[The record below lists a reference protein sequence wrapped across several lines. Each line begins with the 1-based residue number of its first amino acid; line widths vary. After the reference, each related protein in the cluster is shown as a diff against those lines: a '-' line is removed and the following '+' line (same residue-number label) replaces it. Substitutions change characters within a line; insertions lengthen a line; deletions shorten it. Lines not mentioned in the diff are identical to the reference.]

1 MLKNLTVGKKIA
13 LGFGAVLTLLVMLGV
28 VGYFALGTAAEGFTE
43 YRGLARDTNL
53 AGRLQA
59 NMLLARFAVKDYLL
73 TSSADSV
80 QQFDDRWGEME
91 GFMTTAQSEIHD
103 PERVEMVDR
112 ADGMMQKYKPAFRQ
126 VVAHQK
132 KRDKILNETLSIVG
146 LKAEK
151 GLTAVLR
158 KTQADK
164 DTRGSNWAAGAV
176 RSLLLGRLYV
186 MKFMETGLAED
197 AMRVNSELK
206 VCTDILAEAVA
217 EEDHPD
223 IKQGFLR
230 CKEEVE
236 QYAKAFGEMRSAVD
250 SRNELVTGTLDV
262 LGPEF
267 AQLTEEVKLSIQ
279 EDQDTLGPRLAASNA
294 TAVATISII
303 AVVAVVVGTGLAL
316 FITRGITGPLQAVIE
331 SLTAGSEQTTSA
343 ASQVASSSQNLAEGA
358 SEQAATLEEVSASVE
373 EISSMTANNAG
384 SAKQVADMTAQN
396 TASAT
401 EANSVMT
408 QAGELVKRGQESM
421 QRLNE
426 AVNEIKDSSEQTA
439 KIVKTIDEIAFQT
452 NLLALN
458 AAVEAA
464 RAGDAGKG
472 FAVVAEEVRNLA
484 QRSAEAAKN
493 TSDLIDGSLR
503 NVERGVEVAEET
515 SGALD
520 QITQSAE
527 KASTLV
533 AEIAAASQ
541 EQTRLVTE
549 VSDATDEQSN
559 GVDQIGSSITQ
570 MDSVT
575 QANAAAAEEC
585 ASAAE
590 ELSGQ
595 AEELNGMIAIL
606 EAMVRRN
613 EKSGAAPRSGS
624 LSYQQ
629 DTRASAPRAANKA
642 PAASS
647 PRPANAMKRPKVGK
661 AAAAKSAE
669 ETLPLNDDDTLTQ
682 F

>member
-13 LGFGAVLTLLVMLGV
+13 LGFGAVLTLLVVLGV

-43 YRGLARDTNL
+43 YRALARDTNL

-59 NMLLARFAVKDYLL
+59 NMLEARFAVKDYLL
-73 TSSADSV
+73 SSSADRV
-80 QQFDDRWGEME
+80 QQYDDRWSEME
-91 GFMTTAQSEIHD
+91 GFMATAKEELDNPKRLQMIH
-103 PERVEMVDR
+103 E
-112 ADGMMQKYKPAFRQ
+112 ADGLMKKYEPAFRQ

-132 KRDKILNETLSIVG
+132 KRDQVLNETLNTVG
-146 LKAEK
+146 PKAEEE
-151 GLTAVLR
+151 LSAVLH
-158 KTQADK
+158 KTQAANDLQ
-164 DTRGSNWAAGAV
+164 SSEWAAGAV
-176 RSLLLGRLYV
+176 RSLLVGRLYV
-186 MKFMETGLAED
+186 LKFLESGKTED
-197 AMRVNSELK
+197 AMLVTSELK
-206 VCTDILAEAVA
+206 NCTDILTEAV
-217 EEDHPD
+217 EKEDVPEFRTAFA
-223 IKQGFLR
+223 QCR
-230 CKEEVE
+230 EEVE
-236 QYAKAFGEMRSAVD
+236 QYTKAFAEMRTAVD
-250 SRNELVTGTLDV
+250 ERNALVSNTLDTA
-262 LGPEF
+262 GPEF
-267 AQLTEEVKLSIQ
+267 AELIEKVKLSIKS
-279 EDQDTLGPRLAASNA
+279 DQDALGPRLAAANA
-294 TAVATISII
+294 TAVVTISII
-303 AVVAVVVGTGLAL
+303 AVVAVVIGTGLAL
-316 FITRGITGPLQAVIE
+316 FITRGITRPLQAVIE

-384 SAKQVADMTAQN
+384 SAKQVAEMTAQN

-421 QRLNE
+421 QRLNV
-426 AVNEIKDSSEQTA
+426 AVNEIKDSSEETA

-458 AAVEAA
+458 AAIEAA
-464 RAGDAGKG
+464 RAGEAGKG

-484 QRSAEAAKN
+484 QRSAEAARN
-493 TSDLIDGSLR
+493 TSNLIEGSLR
-503 NVERGVEVAEET
+503 NVGRGVEVAEET

-520 QITQSAE
+520 EITQSS
-527 KASTLV
+527 KKVSTLI

-549 VSDATDEQSN
+549 VSNATDEQAH

-575 QANAAAAEEC
+575 QANAAAAVEC

-613 EKSGAAPRSGS
+613 ENRGAAPQSGS
-624 LSYQQ
+624 LRY
-629 DTRASAPRAANKA
+629 
-642 PAASS
+642 
-647 PRPANAMKRPKVGK
+647 
-661 AAAAKSAE
+661 
-669 ETLPLNDDDTLTQ
+669 
-682 F
+682 